1 MTTSTT
7 SNSSPATSDSY
18 SLSPATVITDAPW
31 QLVEITG
38 KDAEKFLQNRTTN
51 NVNTLQAGNSHWNA
65 VLNKKAQLQG
75 FFALGKQPDNTA
87 FWVTL
92 PQDDWTNAEEALFQ
106 YRIIEDIQADSK
118 ASTHLSIHGIEAAY
132 YLAQGLDT
140 PIWEVAI
147 ADHTVNTINVN
158 GTTATIWRL
167 DVTGQPGYF
176 VWSEG
181 DVISQL
187 KAALTNSSGVQTDDA
202 KWLSEHMVINGL
214 PAMGV
219 DMTTDTLLPETGL
232 ESITVSY
239 DKGCYL
245 GQETV
250 ARVKT
255 YGAVP
260 KALVGLAFQD
270 ITIHELPLQGG
281 ILTNAYNDSD
291 KPNEKPIG
299 QLTRCFTTSTLD
311 STLGIAYLDKAHRTP
326 DSTLELIITDPA
338 GAMIGPV
345 TATVMWLP
353 IETNSDNSDELNNK
367 LREAG
372 LAAFANNQP
381 ECAIAQLERALG
393 LAPDNADNYE
403 ALGAVLG
410 RLDRYAEAINVT
422 EALTTLEPDRIMAH
436 TNLSVFYMQLG
447 DKERAEDEKATA
459 TVLTMKAKMAA
470 AGFTPQNNA
479 DAEAAKRKQL
489 EERVAMFKT
498 ALANAPTD
506 PLGNFGLGSTL
517 LELGRFDEA
526 AEALEHTV
534 HLPSSQSAAYLK
546 LGQACEGSNQPEKAI
561 AIYTTGV
568 EVASKRRDLQ
578 PLNTMKARL
587 KTLTES

>member
-1 MTTSTT
+1 MTTSTV
-7 SNSSPATSDSY
+7 SNSSPATSDSC
-18 SLSPATVITDAPW
+18 SLSPATVITNAPW

-38 KDAEKFLQNRTTN
+38 KDAQKFLQNRTTN

-65 VLNKKAQLQG
+65 LLNKKAQLQG
-75 FFALGKQPDNTA
+75 FFSLGKQPDNQA
-87 FWVTL
+87 ILLTL
-92 PQDDWTNAEEALFQ
+92 PAADWANAEEALFQ

-118 ASTHLSIHGIEAAY
+118 ASAHLSIHGTEAAY
-132 YLAQGLDT
+132 HLAQSLGT
-140 PIWEVAI
+140 PIWEVAL
-147 ADHTVNTINVN
+147 NNQTIKTIDVN
-158 GTTATIWRL
+158 GTATTIWRL

-176 VWSEG
+176 VWSED

-187 KAALTNSSGVQTDDA
+187 QASLTNRASIQTDDA
-202 KWLSEHMVINGL
+202 NWLSEQMVINGL
-214 PAMGV
+214 PTMGV

-255 YGAVP
+255 YGAIP

-270 ITIHELPLQGG
+270 ITIDELPSQGG
-281 ILTNAYNDSD
+281 ILTNANDDSG
-291 KPNEKPIG
+291 KPIG
-299 QLTRCFTTSTLD
+299 QLTRCFTASTLD
-311 STLGIAYLDKAHRTP
+311 SPLGIAYLDKGHRTP

-353 IETNSDNSDELNNK
+353 IETNSDNSDELSNQ

-372 LAAFANNQP
+372 LTAFANN
-381 ECAIAQLERALG
+381 EADTAITHLERALG
-393 LAPDNADNYE
+393 LAPNNADNYE

-436 TNLSVFYMQLG
+436 TNLSVFYMQIG

-470 AGFTPQNNA
+470 AGFTPANNA

-526 AEALEHTV
+526 AASLEHTV
-534 HLPSSQSAAYLK
+534 NLPSSQSAAYLK
-546 LGQACEGSNQPEKAI
+546 LGEAYEGANQPDKAM

-587 KTLTES
+587 KALAEN